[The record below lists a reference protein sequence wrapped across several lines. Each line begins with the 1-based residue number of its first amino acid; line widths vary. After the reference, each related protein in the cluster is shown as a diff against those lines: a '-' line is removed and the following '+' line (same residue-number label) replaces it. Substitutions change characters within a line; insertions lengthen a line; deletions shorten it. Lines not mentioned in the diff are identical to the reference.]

1 MCYDDT
7 LLYTLTVGGMF
18 AIRAPSI
25 VGSHLYSRTTHRT
38 MKIILLIAVLL
49 PLAAYAKPST
59 TSLDPVDL
67 ADIELAADDVAR
79 IKRSGFGSG
88 SGSFDL
94 LSGLKKTLLSGI
106 GSASAS
112 LVAGSS
118 SSSLSSGSGHGS
130 SGHSGGSS
138 SYGSS
143 GHSYEKPHEDSHFD
157 GWSLKKSILNTL
169 FQAVKAIT
177 GGVTAIKGQLIKGS
191 GYLVSGAGKL
201 IASGGDAVTGVGKK
215 IALSAH
221 LIPPKHASHPFAKL
235 SGILSSSSSGLSG
248 LSGSSSSSSSS
259 SGHHHGDTSGESFT
273 SYEAPT
279 SYGHDS
285 GHSGPSGPSYIP
297 PAKSSHKSPSINSYG
312 ADLDDHHH
320 GGSYV
325 SAGKYG
331 HSSDVSPHHHHSE
344 DSHHDHYTSGYN
356 KGHTNV
362 VEASDVLRQI
372 LNQKIPHHSDE
383 FPKKVIAQYEI
394 PSDSNPPPF
403 KPIKGQGYLPPNTI
417 YGVPAGPIDSVTHS
431 HSITT
436 SFGAGTYPK
445 LISATHVET
454 EPGLPSSYDIY
465 RSMSLKHHGPHGGN
479 KHHHTSKPS
488 GWTSREVGHSA
499 SGVSYELLPPTESS
513 GELVHE
519 QQLRDLT
526 KHLGNGI
533 EVQKSLAYEIADPS
547 ASHQHHKRRSDES
560 TTDTKTD
567 QSDATATK
575 STAT

>member
-1 MCYDDT
+1 MWAGNAGAEFMVPIMT
-7 LLYTLTVGGMF
+7 
-18 AIRAPSI
+18 
-25 VGSHLYSRTTHRT
+25 
-38 MKIILLIAVLL
+38 IILLIVALL
-49 PLAAYAKPST
+49 PLAAYTKPST
-59 TSLDPVDL
+59 SGLDPTDL
-67 ADIELAADDVAR
+67 ADIALAEDVAR
-79 IKRSGFGSG
+79 IKRSGLGSG

-118 SSSLSSGSGHGS
+118 SSSLSSGSSGHSS
-130 SGHSGGSS
+130 SGHGSS

-143 GHSYEKPHEDSHFD
+143 GHSYDKPHEDTHFD

-221 LIPPKHASHPFAKL
+221 LIPPKHAAHPFAKL
-235 SGILSSSSSGLSG
+235 SGILSSSSAGLSG
-248 LSGSSSSSSSS
+248 LSGSSSSS
-259 SGHHHGDTSGESFT
+259 GHGGHHGDASGESFT
-273 SYEAPT
+273 SYEGPT

-285 GHSGPSGPSYIP
+285 SHGGLSGPSGPSYIP
-297 PAKSSHKSPSINSYG
+297 PSKGSHKPSTLNSYAA

-320 GGSYV
+320 HGGSYI

-331 HSSDVSPHHHHSE
+331 HSSDA
-344 DSHHDHYTSGYN
+344 SHHQHEPAHHQEEYPSGYG
-356 KGHTNV
+356 KGHPNV

-372 LNQKIPHHSDE
+372 LNQKIPHHGDT

-403 KPIKGQGYLPPNTI
+403 KPIKGGAGYLPPAV
-417 YGVPAGPIDSVTHS
+417 YGVPAAGPIDSVTHS
-431 HSITT
+431 HTITT
-436 SFGAGTYPK
+436 SFGTGGGYPK
-445 LISATHVET
+445 LHSSATLVHHEA

-465 RSMSLKHHGPHGGN
+465 RSMALKHGGTSG
-479 KHHHTSKPS
+479 KLQHLDSLPSPRSKPS
-488 GWTSREVGHSA
+488 GEWTEVGHSA
-499 SGVSYELLPPTESS
+499 SGTVSYELLPPKPSSVGS
-513 GELVHE
+513 GERDAVHE

-533 EVQKSLAYEIADPS
+533 EVQKSLTYEIADPS
-547 ASHQHHKRRSDES
+547 AGRHHHRRSGE
-560 TTDTKTD
+560 TTDTTTD
-567 QSDATATK
+567 DKHNDDAAKPQTT
-575 STAT
+575 

>member
-1 MCYDDT
+1 
-7 LLYTLTVGGMF
+7 
-18 AIRAPSI
+18 
-25 VGSHLYSRTTHRT
+25 

-49 PLAAYAKPST
+49 PLAAYAKPASP
-59 TSLDPVDL
+59 SLDPTDL
-67 ADIELAADDVAR
+67 AEVELLTEDVAR

-118 SSSLSSGSGHGS
+118 SSSLSSGLGHGS
-130 SGHSGGSS
+130 SGGSAGHGS

-143 GHSYEKPHEDSHFD
+143 SGHSYDKPHEDTHFD

-221 LIPPKHASHPFAKL
+221 LIPPKHSAHPLSKL
-235 SGILSSSSSGLSG
+235 TGILSASSSGLSG
-248 LSGSSSSSSSS
+248 LSGSSSSSSS
-259 SGHHHGDTSGESFT
+259 GHGHGHGDASGESFT
-273 SYEAPT
+273 SYEGPT

-285 GHSGPSGPSYIP
+285 SHGALSGPSGPSYIP
-297 PAKSSHKSPSINSYG
+297 PSKGSHKAPSHNSYG
-312 ADLDDHHH
+312 ADLDDHHPH
-320 GGSYV
+320 SSYV
-325 SAGKYG
+325 PAGKYG
-331 HSSDVSPHHHHSE
+331 HSSDVSAHHHE
-344 DSHHDHYTSGYN
+344 PDHHDHYPTGYG
-356 KGHTNV
+356 KGHANV

-372 LNQKIPHHSDE
+372 LNQKIPHHADG

-403 KPIKGQGYLPPNTI
+403 KPIKGAGYLPPSV
-417 YGVPAGPIDSVTHS
+417 YGVPAAGPIDSVTHS

-436 SFGAGTYPK
+436 SFGAPSGYSK
-445 LISATHVET
+445 LHVESS

-465 RSMSLKHHGPHGGN
+465 RSMALKHGGEA
-479 KHHHTSKPS
+479 KHHHQDEGLPSPRSKAP
-488 GWTSREVGHSA
+488 WAELGHSA
-499 SGVSYELLPPTESS
+499 SGVSYELLPPKHVSS
-513 GELVHE
+513 AE
-519 QQLRDLT
+519 LRDLT
-526 KHLGNGI
+526 KQLGNGI
-533 EVQKSLAYEIADPS
+533 ELQKSLAYEIADP
-547 ASHQHHKRRSDES
+547 ATRQHHKRRADE
-560 TTDTKTD
+560 TTDTTTLTD
-567 QSDATATK
+567 GGSNRPAATT
-575 STAT
+575 TTTTNT

>member
-1 MCYDDT
+1 
-7 LLYTLTVGGMF
+7 
-18 AIRAPSI
+18 
-25 VGSHLYSRTTHRT
+25 
-38 MKIILLIAVLL
+38 IILLIAVLL
-49 PLAAYAKPST
+49 PLASYAKPT
-59 TSLDPVDL
+59 TSSLDPTDL
-67 ADIELAADDVAR
+67 ADIALAEDVSR

-130 SGHSGGSS
+130 SGGSS
-138 SYGSS
+138 SYSSS
-143 GHSYEKPHEDSHFD
+143 GHSYDKPHEDTHFD

-259 SGHHHGDTSGESFT
+259 SGHHHGDSSGESFT
-273 SYEAPT
+273 SYEGPT

-285 GHSGPSGPSYIP
+285 SHSALSGPSGPSYIP
-297 PAKSSHKSPSINSYG
+297 PSKSSHKSPSINSYG
-312 ADLDDHHH
+312 PDLDDHHHH

-331 HSSDVSPHHHHSE
+331 HSSDVSSHHQQEQH
-344 DSHHDHYTSGYN
+344 HHDHYPTAYG
-356 KGHTNV
+356 KGHGNV

-372 LNQKIPHHSDE
+372 LNQKIPHHTDGI
-383 FPKKVIAQYEI
+383 PKKVVAQYEI

-403 KPIKGQGYLPPNTI
+403 KPIKGGYLPPSI

-436 SFGAGTYPK
+436 SFGTGGGYPK
-445 LISATHVET
+445 LLSATHVES

-465 RSMSLKHHGPHGGN
+465 RSMALKHHGHGGD
-479 KHHHTSKPS
+479 KTHHHDSLLNPR
-488 GWTSREVGHSA
+488 SREIGHSA
-499 SGVSYELLPPTESS
+499 SGVSYELLPPKSSSS

-547 ASHQHHKRRSDES
+547 ATHQHHKRRSDE
-560 TTDTKTD
+560 TTDTTTD
-567 QSDATATK
+567 QNDAK
-575 STAT
+575 PQSTNTFRLQQDRRRLSTLRSISNGGTPEL